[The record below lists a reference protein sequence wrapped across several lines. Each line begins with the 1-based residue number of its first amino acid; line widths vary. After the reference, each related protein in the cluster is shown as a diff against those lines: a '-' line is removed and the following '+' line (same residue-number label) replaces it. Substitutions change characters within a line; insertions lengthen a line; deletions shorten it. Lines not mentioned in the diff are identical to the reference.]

1 MSPNSPR
8 CRRGHVEPTSSRLRC
23 DRLNHGVSH
32 VRCASYSYLDA
43 VRPDGVRATQSNR
56 CGLPLEPTPRGCWSA
71 TPLRRDFSRGYGP
84 RTEVSSLLRVSNR
97 APHQQNA
104 PNRVS
109 PSGVGATS
117 AYQSKPFTHLGGAG
131 PGDCAVFDLTG
142 RKSCIPP
149 RAPFSVLAESA
160 LPSREPYARLKKL
173 VHLIRVGGK
182 FTETVLSKPASHPM
196 HSRKS
201 R

>member
-1 MSPNSPR
+1 
-8 CRRGHVEPTSSRLRC
+8 
-23 DRLNHGVSH
+23 

-142 RKSCIPP
+142 RKSCIPT
-149 RAPFSVLAESA
+149 RAHFSVLAESA